1 MYIIGSLEYKYG
13 FKMMV
18 DPLKSYLMPLPVA
31 GGLELMIFK
40 VPSKPKNFKIQF
52 YKEFGT

>member
-40 VPSKPKNFKIQF
+40 VPSKPKKFKIQF
-52 YKEFGT
+52 YK